1 MMTAGYFVL
10 IQLKQRRENLRHF
23 IILELDGAYQ
33 LEENQYLDLPQAFI
47 LHLMSQKSSQ
57 K

>member
-33 LEENQYLDLPQAFI
+33 LEENQYLDLLQAFI
-47 LHLMSQKSSQ
+47 LHFMSQKSSQ